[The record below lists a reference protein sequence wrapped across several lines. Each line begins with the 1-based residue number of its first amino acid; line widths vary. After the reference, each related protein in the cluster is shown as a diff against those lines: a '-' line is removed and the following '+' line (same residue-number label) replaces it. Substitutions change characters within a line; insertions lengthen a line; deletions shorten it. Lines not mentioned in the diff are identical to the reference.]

1 VGKEMFWILF
11 TIRLAIYLFSWIFII
26 LQAILK
32 DSKETREEAQI
43 IKNVYGEK
51 RTNLLN
57 TYIFFILP
65 ELIVVCLVYQD
76 IKTIFK
82 GDIK

>member
-1 VGKEMFWILF
+1 MFWILF

-32 DSKETREEAQI
+32 DSNEVREKAKS
-43 IKNVYGEK
+43 IKKVYGKK
-51 RTNLLN
+51 RIDLLN
-57 TYIFFILP
+57 AYVFFILP
-65 ELIVVCLVYQD
+65 EFIVVCLVYQD

-82 GDIK
+82 GDIE

>member
-1 VGKEMFWILF
+1 MFWILF

-32 DSKETREEAQI
+32 DSNEVREKAKSIKEA
-43 IKNVYGEK
+43 YGK
-51 RTNLLN
+51 RRIDLLN
-57 TYIFFILP
+57 AYVFFILP

-76 IKTIFK
+76 LKTIFK
-82 GDIK
+82 GDIE

>member
-1 VGKEMFWILF
+1 MFWILF

-32 DSKETREEAQI
+32 DSNEVREKTKSIKE
-43 IKNVYGEK
+43 VYGKK
-51 RTNLLN
+51 RIDLLN
-57 TYIFFILP
+57 AYVFFILP

>member
-1 VGKEMFWILF
+1 MFWILF
-11 TIRLAIYLFSWIFII
+11 TIRLAIYLFSWTFII

-32 DSKETREEAQI
+32 DSKEVREKAQI
-43 IKNVYGEK
+43 IKEVYGKK
-51 RTNLLN
+51 RIDLLN
-57 TYIFFILP
+57 AYVFFILP

-76 IKTIFK
+76 IKTILK